1 MKIFKTLAVAALAA
15 APLLAAMPA
24 QAAYPEQSIRWL
36 VPYPA
41 GGGSDFLARTIGNA
55 LGPITGQSIVIE
67 NKPGGNTSIA
77 ASETARAKP
86 DGYTVLSADNGTL
99 VLTRPVLEAFIRPG
113 RRPAPS
119 PARAL
124 SNDSGGRPELRS
136 EQRG

>member
-99 VLTRPVLEAFIRPG
+99 VFN
-113 RRPAPS
+113 PALYS
-119 PARAL
+119 
-124 SNDSGGRPELRS
+124 
-136 EQRG
+136 